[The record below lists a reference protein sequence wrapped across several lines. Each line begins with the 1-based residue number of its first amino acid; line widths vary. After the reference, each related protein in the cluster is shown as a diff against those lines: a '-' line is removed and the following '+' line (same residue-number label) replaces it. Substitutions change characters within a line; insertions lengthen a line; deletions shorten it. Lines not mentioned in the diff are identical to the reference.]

1 MSNEEVY
8 ESVKT
13 LLDDGHNCLSDKLD
27 KLNEGLVEINKMQ
40 IQCIEICD
48 RILNNTVHWSNG

>member
-8 ESVKT
+8 ERVKT
-13 LLDDGHNCLSDKLD
+13 LLNDGHNSLSDKLD
-27 KLNEGLVEINKMQ
+27 KINEKICEINKMT

-48 RILNNTVHWSNG
+48 RILNNTVYWSNG